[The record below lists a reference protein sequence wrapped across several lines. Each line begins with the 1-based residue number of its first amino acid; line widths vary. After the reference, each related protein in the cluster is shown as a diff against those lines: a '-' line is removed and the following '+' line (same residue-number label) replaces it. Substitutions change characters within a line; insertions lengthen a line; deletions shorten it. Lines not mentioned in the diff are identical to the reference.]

1 LIFDGKKINLKNRMV
16 KYMPSILVFLI
27 FTSSCRKVQDLPPE
41 PRIEFRSFDI
51 FDTLDIL
58 GNLSKGGRLKFYF
71 EDGDGDLGLK
81 EPTLPRADSTNLFL
95 ILYKKRKGNFEPADA
110 NDLLYP
116 SDYRIP
122 YMVRLGQ
129 NKILKGTI
137 SVTFLYLFY
146 NPSDTIKYDFYI
158 KDRALH
164 ESNIATT
171 CEIVI
176 RNNGI
181 CNSE

>member
-1 LIFDGKKINLKNRMV
+1 MV
-16 KYMPSILVFLI
+16 KYLTALAFFLL
-27 FTSSCRKVQDLPPE
+27 FASSCKKIENLPPE
-41 PRIEFRSFDI
+41 PRIEFRSFEI

-58 GNLSKGGRLKFYF
+58 GNFSKGGRLKFYF

-81 EPTLPRADSTNLFL
+81 EPTLPQSDSTNLFL
-95 ILYKKRKGNFEPADA
+95 TLYKKEAGNFEPADP
-110 NDLLYP
+110 NDILYP

-137 SVTFLYLFY
+137 SVTFIYLFY
-146 NPSDTIKYDFYI
+146 NPSDTIRYDFYI
-158 KDRALH
+158 QDRAMH
-164 ESNIATT
+164 ESNVATT
-171 CEIVI
+171 CEIVL

-181 CNSE
+181 CSSE